1 MLIGLKVKTELPV
14 IMLFFRL
21 DAYFRSDKQINL
33 VIYLHY
39 LSLIRNFETAS
50 RNYFRSDKQTNLVI
64 YLHYLSLIRNFDLR
78 SKLLPLG

>member
-39 LSLIRNFETAS
+39 PSLIRNFAAIKS
-50 RNYFRSDKQTNLVI
+50 AW
-64 YLHYLSLIRNFDLR
+64 
-78 SKLLPLG
+78 

>member
-39 LSLIRNFETAS
+39 LSLIRNFE
-50 RNYFRSDKQTNLVI
+50 
-64 YLHYLSLIRNFDLR
+64 LR
-78 SKLLPLG
+78 LEITSARISK